1 MNLSYLNFFVFFILL
16 IVLLILPSSDFLD
29 VDGLKQLLEK
39 LPFLKENASKD
50 SS

>member
-16 IVLLILPSSDFLD
+16 IVLLILPSSIGDFLD

-39 LPFLKENASKD
+39 
-50 SS
+50 

>member
-16 IVLLILPSSDFLD
+16 IVLLILPSSIVD